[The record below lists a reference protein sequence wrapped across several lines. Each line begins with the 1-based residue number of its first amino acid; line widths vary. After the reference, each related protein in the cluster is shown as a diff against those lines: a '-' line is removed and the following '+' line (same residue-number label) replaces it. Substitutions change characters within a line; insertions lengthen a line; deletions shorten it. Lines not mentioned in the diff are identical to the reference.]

1 MIYVSSDWHGWPLED
16 IQRLLD
22 QAGFGEDDFLFVLG
36 DVIDR
41 GENGTELL
49 LWLTRQPNVQLILG
63 NHEAMLL
70 ACRFLFEQV
79 TDESLAHLTVE
90 KMSLFQNWLANGG
103 GATLPGLRKLLKQS
117 PDELEGILEYL
128 EDAPLY
134 ETVEAG
140 GRLFVLT
147 HGGIDNFDPKKPLED
162 YEANDFLWARPSP
175 GTVYYRNATVIFGH
189 TPTVYFDEQRRG
201 KPFATASW
209 ICIDAGAAEG
219 IRPMVLRLDDMQF
232 FF

>member
-1 MIYVSSDWHGWPLED
+1 MIYVSSDWHGWSLED

-22 QAGFGEDDFLFVLG
+22 QAGFGEEDFLFVLG

-49 LWLTRQPNVQLILG
+49 LWLTQQPNVQLILG

-70 ACRFLFEQV
+70 SCSFLFAEV
-79 TDESLAHLTVE
+79 TDKSLENLTVE
-90 KMSLFQNWLANGG
+90 KMEVFQTWLANGG
-103 GATLPGLRKLLKQS
+103 GTTLPGLRKLLKQS
-117 PDELEGILEYL
+117 PDELEGILDYL
-128 EDAPLY
+128 QDAPLY

-140 GRLFVLT
+140 GRYYVLT
-147 HGGIDNFDPKKPLED
+147 HAGIDNFAPEKPLEA
-162 YEANDFLWARPSP
+162 YEANDFLWARPSAD
-175 GTVYYRNATVIFGH
+175 TAYYRNATVIFGH
-189 TPTVYFDEQRRG
+189 TPTFFYGDAFRG
-201 KPFATASW
+201 KPMINDSW

-219 IRPMVLRLDDMQF
+219 IRPMVLRLDDLKF